1 MSKKSKKKR
10 GAQSAPS
17 TSSLSAVDAAVLL
30 ENRPRVLFAVGDA
43 DFGYSETKIW
53 RLAKKLKDQTGWN
66 VVAVSH
72 DQEALQA
79 ARNLQLDAEFVAIES
94 PGVSVADR
102 LWATDEMIRE
112 TAHVHIPGSQLPL
125 WKVLAMDDF
134 LSSLQLFGAQPSI
147 PLAADA
153 IVVPLMGVDNNTRAS
168 CGLYTWL
175 VSEGRRK
182 GIPVIGLE
190 ISPLG
195 NKNTLS
201 QLPMDHYA
209 VKSDWAKQFLLR
221 HGVAG
226 PKSVSV
232 LRWEESYCSWP
243 GADDFTEA
251 FLEMES
257 KARTMLNI
265 PEDRFIIVIPHHVA
279 FLWEI
284 RKILDGLA
292 QVDLPLSVVIRVDS
306 RTIRRQFHEREL
318 VLETYGKE
326 IRALP
331 HVVIDERV
339 GIGLLLQLADLVI
352 APFAGTTTERAALC
366 RKRCIICQSM
376 GEEGWQGEFLYWEPM
391 PAKIPELLRSWK
403 VKGWL
408 ERKRL
413 AGIIAELVSSGAQP
427 ADQMQAVSGSYS

>member
-1 MSKKSKKKR
+1 VKKKTR
-10 GAQSAPS
+10 KPSRTVSSLAPS
-17 TSSLSAVDAAVLL
+17 QDHPQSKGK
-30 ENRPRVLFAVGDA
+30 PRILFAVGDA

-53 RLAKKLKDQTGWN
+53 RLAKKLKDETGWN

-72 DQEALQA
+72 DRETLQA
-79 ARNLQLDAEFVAIES
+79 AKNLKLDVEFVGIES

-102 LWATDEMIRE
+102 LRATDEMIRE
-112 TAHVHIPGSQLPL
+112 TAQLHIPGSQLPL

-134 LSSLQLFGAQPSI
+134 LCSLQLFGAQPSI
-147 PLAADA
+147 PLIADA

-175 VSEGRRK
+175 VSEGRRR
-182 GIPVIGLE
+182 GIPIVGLE
-190 ISPLG
+190 VSPLG

-201 QLPMDHYA
+201 QLPVDHYA
-209 VKSDWAKQFLLR
+209 VKNDWAREFLMR
-221 HGVAG
+221 HGIAS
-226 PKSVSV
+226 PQKVSV
-232 LRWEESYCSWP
+232 LRWEESYCSFP
-243 GADDFTEA
+243 GAEDFTEA
-251 FLEMES
+251 FLELEP
-257 KARTMLNI
+257 KARQMLNI
-265 PEDRFIIVIPHHVA
+265 PEDHFTIMIPHHVA

-284 RKILDGLA
+284 RKILEGLTT
-292 QVDLPLSVVIRVDS
+292 VDFPFSVVIRVDS

-326 IRALP
+326 LRALP

-366 RKRCIICQSM
+366 HKRAVICQAM
-376 GEEGWQGEFLYWEPM
+376 GEEGWQGEFLYWEHRPE
-391 PAKIPELLRSWK
+391 KIPELLQTWK
-403 VKGWL
+403 EKGWL

-413 AGIIAELVSSGAQP
+413 ASIIAGLAGVA
-427 ADQMQAVSGSYS
+427 ARAAA

>member
-1 MSKKSKKKR
+1 MSKKSKRNR
-10 GAQSAPS
+10 GSPTARS
-17 TSSLSAVDAAVLL
+17 TSSKNGSDAALGSV
-30 ENRPRVLFAVGDA
+30 NRPRVLFAVGDA

-53 RLAKKLKDQTGWN
+53 RLAKKLKNQTGWN
-66 VVAVSH
+66 VVGVSH

-79 ARNLQLDAEFVAIES
+79 ARNLGLDVEFVAIES
-94 PGVSVADR
+94 PGVTVADR
-102 LWATDEMIRE
+102 LRATDEMIRE
-112 TAHVHIPGSQLPL
+112 TAHVHIPGSRLPL
-125 WKVLAMDDF
+125 WKVLGMDDF
-134 LSSLQLFGAQPSI
+134 LCSLQLFGAQPSI
-147 PLAADA
+147 PLAAEA
-153 IVVPLMGVDNNTRAS
+153 IVVPLMGVDNNTKAS

-175 VSEGRRK
+175 VSEARRK

-221 HGVAG
+221 HGIAH
-226 PKSVSV
+226 PQSVSV

-243 GADDFTEA
+243 GAEDYTDA
-251 FLEMES
+251 FLELEP
-257 KARTMLNI
+257 KARAMLNI

-284 RKILDGLA
+284 RKILEGLA
-292 QVDLPLSVVIRVDS
+292 QLDLPFSVIIRVDS
-306 RTIRRQFHEREL
+306 RTVRRQFHEREL

-326 IRALP
+326 IDALP

-366 RKRCIICQSM
+366 HKRTIISQCM

-391 PAKIPELLRSWK
+391 PERIPELLRSWK
-403 VKGWL
+403 AKGWF
-408 ERKRL
+408 ERRRL
-413 AGIIAELVSSGAQP
+413 AGIIAELASAR
-427 ADQMQAVSGSYS
+427 ARAAA

>member
-1 MSKKSKKKR
+1 LSKKSKKKP
-10 GAQSAPS
+10 GGESARLTANLGGGDVIPG
-17 TSSLSAVDAAVLL
+17 LGK
-30 ENRPRVLFAVGDA
+30 RPRVLFAVGDA

-53 RLAKKLKDQTGWN
+53 RLAKKVKEQTGWN
-66 VVAVSH
+66 VVATSH

-79 ARNLQLDAEFVAIES
+79 AKNLGLEGEFVGIES

-102 LWATDEMIRE
+102 LRATDEMIRE
-112 TAHVHIPGSQLPL
+112 TAHVHIPGSRLPL

-134 LSSLQLFGAQPSI
+134 LCSLQLFGAQPSM
-147 PLAADA
+147 PLVADA
-153 IVVPLMGVDNNTRAS
+153 IVLPLMGVDNNTRAS

-175 VSEGRRK
+175 VSEARRK
-182 GIPVIGLE
+182 RIPVIGLE

-209 VKSDWAKQFLLR
+209 VKSDWGKQFLLR
-221 HGVAG
+221 HGIAAAQD
-226 PKSVSV
+226 VSV
-232 LRWEESYCSWP
+232 LRWEESYCTWP
-243 GADDFTEA
+243 GAEDFTEA
-251 FLEMES
+251 FLELEP
-257 KARTMLNI
+257 KARAMLDI
-265 PEDRFIIVIPHHVA
+265 GADRFIIVIPHHVA

-284 RKILDGLA
+284 RKILEGLA
-292 QVDLPLSVVIRVDS
+292 ALDLPLSVVIRVDS
-306 RTIRRQFHEREL
+306 RTVRRQFHEREL

-331 HVVIDERV
+331 HTVIDERV

-366 RKRCIICQSM
+366 RKRTIICQSM
-376 GEEGWQGEFLYWEPM
+376 GEEGWQGEFVYWEPT
-391 PAKIPELLRSWK
+391 PEKIPELLRSWK
-403 VKGWL
+403 AKGWL

-413 AGIIAELVSSGAQP
+413 AGIIAQLVQSA
-427 ADQMQAVSGSYS
+427 ARAAA